1 MLVAPT
7 LRSRSLQ
14 SFGFDIHNNTTTT
27 ANFDFDFSLDTDIDV
42 ADVSAQSIES
52 SPHSAQSMLS
62 SSANSASHFSL
73 FGGDVPTAAI
83 PRRTPGAFSYLST
96 FDDAAAAAASLC
108 IDRSPEPMH
117 SDHHWL
123 PTTHGQLTPKSASR
137 VPSHHHRESSLSSLG
152 SAGPASPY
160 TQTTSNPHIALPD
173 SASDGFHDAGYQDP
187 VAPAL
192 YHVPGK
198 PANGD
203 AFFPGS
209 HGLPHLGG
217 GNPLGEPTFP
227 GGQRQ
232 GSDRGL
238 RLLPDF
244 PIGHARSN
252 PMSVASSTSNDS
264 PATPSLDEAD
274 DRRRIREHPA
284 ATLYLD
290 EYSPPLLVG
299 AAFAAAPPKF
309 NRTMTDVYGDEL
321 YSPNFT
327 IASASPPQSSHV
339 AVAHG
344 SDLFAQRLHAANTQ
358 HVNATHSPVSA
369 APRGRSPFQQGS
381 PLARLQ
387 HDFSAKP
394 QSHPGMRFAGPAHHH
409 QQQQQQQ
416 QRADRGA
423 HAMRRHVSSQP
434 AEADGIKTIS
444 PKDAVLEFHAAE
456 GDSNYPLFPQQ
467 ESSHFDVNLGGAM
480 GHAGEPYDSHPPVVS
495 QAAAPPFQYVA
506 SHLPS
511 GIHVPHQYPF
521 VAHSRPQAPE
531 AAAAMRQVLNSPSS
545 TVSDPAHV
553 PSPPKPAGASADGGT
568 YTCTYHGC
576 TLRFETPTLLQKH
589 KREGHRQAH
598 GLSGSRRPEGGM
610 TAGLLTSQAGPHRC
624 DRINPSTGKPC
635 NTIFSRPYD
644 LTRHEDT
651 IHNARKQKVRC
662 NMCAEEKTF
671 SRADA
676 LTRHY
681 RVCHPDVDFPG
692 KHRRRGGGSG

>member
-321 YSPNFT
+321 YSPSFA
-327 IASASPPQSSHV
+327 IASAPPPQSGHV
-339 AVAHG
+339 AVSPS
-344 SDLFAQRLHAANTQ
+344 SDVFAQRLQAANTQ
-358 HVNATHSPVSA
+358 HVNAAHSPVSA
-369 APRGRSPFQQGS
+369 VPRGDRSPFHQGS

-394 QSHPGMRFAGPAHHH
+394 PSHSGMRFAGSA
-409 QQQQQQQ
+409 QQQQ
-416 QRADRGA
+416 QRAA
-423 HAMRRHVSSQP
+423 VRRHVSSQP
-434 AEADGIKTIS
+434 AEADNIKTIS
-444 PKDAVLEFHAAE
+444 PKDAVLEFHGAD
-456 GDSNYPLFPQQ
+456 GDANFPLFPQQ

-480 GHAGEPYDSHPPVVS
+480 GHHAAESYDGHPPVAS
-495 QAAAPPFQYVA
+495 QAPPPPFPYVA

-511 GIHVPHQYPF
+511 AMHMPHQYPF
-521 VAHSRPQAPE
+521 IAHSRPQAPE
-531 AAAAMRQVLNSPSS
+531 AVPAVRQVLNSPSS
-545 TVSDPAHV
+545 TASDPAQMQ
-553 PSPPKPAGASADGGT
+553 SPTKPAGTNADGGT
-568 YTCTYHGC
+568 YTCT
-576 TLRFETPTLLQKH
+576 
-589 KREGHRQAH
+589 
-598 GLSGSRRPEGGM
+598 
-610 TAGLLTSQAGPHRC
+610 
-624 DRINPSTGKPC
+624 
-635 NTIFSRPYD
+635 TIFPLPSPR
-644 LTRHEDT
+644 EVG
-651 IHNARKQKVRC
+651 I
-662 NMCAEEKTF
+662 KT
-671 SRADA
+671 
-676 LTRHY
+676 
-681 RVCHPDVDFPG
+681 
-692 KHRRRGGGSG
+692 RRRLSNESTLV